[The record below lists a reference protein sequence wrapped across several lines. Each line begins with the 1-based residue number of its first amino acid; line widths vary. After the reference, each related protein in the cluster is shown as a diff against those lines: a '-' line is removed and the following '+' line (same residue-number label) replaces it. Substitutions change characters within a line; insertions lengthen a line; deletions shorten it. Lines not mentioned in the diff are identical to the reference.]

1 MWKTVSKIPI
11 IFFTFLTV
19 LSSVSC
25 TENESEIQ
33 PPDRIIEIP
42 IETQSLTATKTK
54 IELPTLL
61 FTQTNEPVTT
71 KTSLLN
77 KPVIEAS
84 TSGPSET
91 PWIYKS
97 STPRPT
103 PICYCNRDYD
113 CMHFGTQRD
122 AQMCFIYCR
131 GSRTNNWSNL
141 DSDHDGI
148 ACEELP

>member
-54 IELPTLL
+54 KRITYLT
-61 FTQTNEPVTT
+61 
-71 KTSLLN
+71 
-77 KPVIEAS
+77 
-84 TSGPSET
+84 
-91 PWIYKS
+91 IY
-97 STPRPT
+97 
-103 PICYCNRDYD
+103 
-113 CMHFGTQRD
+113 
-122 AQMCFIYCR
+122 
-131 GSRTNNWSNL
+131 
-141 DSDHDGI
+141 SD
-148 ACEELP
+148 